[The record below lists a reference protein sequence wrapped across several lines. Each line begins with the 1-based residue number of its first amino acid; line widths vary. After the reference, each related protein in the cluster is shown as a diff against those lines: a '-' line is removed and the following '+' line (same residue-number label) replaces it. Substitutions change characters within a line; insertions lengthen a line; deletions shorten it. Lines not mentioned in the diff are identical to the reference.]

1 MCQPIPASPSSRTDR
16 ALNTSKPSNA
26 AKIKSPVDG
35 TTHRTHAG
43 RKSADLS
50 SVDLVEPIAIA
61 LNLIEWKPDQQE
73 LIAKN
78 SISRGLLCKKRIGK
92 RMNDQKPHR
101 VVIVGAGFGGLTAAR
116 ALASAPVSITV
127 IDRKNHH
134 TFQPLLY
141 QVATAGLSPGEIA
154 APIRSIL
161 HRHKNIEVLMAEVT
175 GFDLERRVVQT
186 AVQTDSQND
195 AQNEVQEIPYDSL
208 IVAAGARHAYFGHDE
223 WEALAPGLKTIE
235 DAIEIRRRVLLAFEL
250 AERRASASE
259 DHDSEPLNFAVVG
272 AGPTGVELA
281 GTLAEICRHAL
292 AQDFRTIDPRRARIH
307 LIEGGPHVLPA
318 YPEDLSRSALK
329 QLQHLGVEVLT
340 STMVT
345 NVEPGVIYMGDT
357 AGGTVRRTTKMNA
370 AVILWAA
377 GVAASPLG
385 RKLGVPVDRA
395 GRVPVN
401 PDLSLPNHPEVF
413 VIGDL
418 STLKDASGK
427 LLPGVAPVAIQQ
439 GQYVAKIIRREL
451 ASGSHSRPLFH
462 YFDKGSLATI
472 GRSAAIAQ
480 FGKIHISGFIAWLA
494 WLFVHILFLIGFQ
507 NRILVFIQWAWSYFT
522 YERSARLITGS
533 TSLPGWNGADSGI
546 PNSSEAEEI
555 SAVTRK

>member
-1 MCQPIPASPSSRTDR
+1 
-16 ALNTSKPSNA
+16 
-26 AKIKSPVDG
+26 
-35 TTHRTHAG
+35 
-43 RKSADLS
+43 
-50 SVDLVEPIAIA
+50 
-61 LNLIEWKPDQQE
+61 
-73 LIAKN
+73 
-78 SISRGLLCKKRIGK
+78 
-92 RMNDQKPHR
+92 MNEKLHR
-101 VVIVGAGFGGLTAAR
+101 VVIVGAGFGGLNAAQ

-161 HRHKNIEVLMAEVT
+161 RRHKNVEVLMAEVT
-175 GFDLERRVVQT
+175 GFDLERQVVQT
-186 AVQTDSQND
+186 SVQADSHDN
-195 AQNEVQEIPYDSL
+195 AQNENQEIAYDSL
-208 IVAAGARHAYFGHDE
+208 IVAAGASHAYFGHNE
-223 WEALAPGLKTIE
+223 WEAFAPGLKTIE
-235 DAIEIRRRVLLAFEL
+235 DALEIRRRVLLTFEL
-250 AERRASASE
+250 AERRAWAGE
-259 DHDSEPLNFAVVG
+259 NHDGDSHDAENHDVENHDVQNHDNDPLNFVVVG

-318 YPEDLSRSALK
+318 YPEDLSRSALE
-329 QLQHLGVEVLT
+329 QLQRLGVEVLT

-345 NVEPGVIYMGDT
+345 NVEPGMIYMGKT
-357 AGGTVRRTTKMNA
+357 RMNA

-385 RKLGVPVDRA
+385 KKLGVPIDRA
-395 GRVPVN
+395 GRVQVK
-401 PDLSLPNHPEVF
+401 PDLTVPNHPEVF

-418 STLKDASGK
+418 AALKDATGK
-427 LLPGVAPVAIQQ
+427 LLPGVAPVALQE
-439 GQYVAKIIRREL
+439 GRYVAKLIRREIR
-451 ASGSHSRPLFH
+451 ADKEAAPRAPFH

-480 FGKIHISGFIAWLA
+480 FGRIHISGFMAWLA

-507 NRILVFIQWAWSYFT
+507 NRVLVFIQWAWSYFT

-533 TSLPGWNGADSGI
+533 TSLPGWSDASSI
-546 PNSSEAEEI
+546 PNSSDAEEI
-555 SAVTRK
+555 STAARK

>member
-1 MCQPIPASPSSRTDR
+1 M
-16 ALNTSKPSNA
+16 
-26 AKIKSPVDG
+26 
-35 TTHRTHAG
+35 
-43 RKSADLS
+43 
-50 SVDLVEPIAIA
+50 
-61 LNLIEWKPDQQE
+61 
-73 LIAKN
+73 
-78 SISRGLLCKKRIGK
+78 ISQ
-92 RMNDQKPHR
+92 RMNGERMNGENLHR
-101 VVIVGAGFGGLTAAR
+101 VVIVGSGFGGLNAAQ
-116 ALASAPVSITV
+116 ALAGAPVSVTV

-161 HRHKNIEVLMAEVT
+161 RRHKNVEVLMAEVT

-186 AVQTDSQND
+186 AVQADSQNA
-195 AQNEVQEIPYDSL
+195 AQNEVQEIPYDAL
-208 IVAAGARHAYFGHDE
+208 IVAAGASHAYFGHDE

-250 AERRASASE
+250 AERRAWASE
-259 DHDSEPLNFAVVG
+259 NRDSENHYNDPLNFVVIG
-272 AGPTGVELA
+272 GGPTGVELA

-318 YPEDLSRSALK
+318 YPEDLSHSALE
-329 QLQHLGVEVLT
+329 QLQRLGVEVLT

-345 NVEPGVIYMGDT
+345 NVEPGKIYMGDK
-357 AGGTVRRTTKMNA
+357 KMNA

-385 RKLGVPVDRA
+385 KKLGVPIDRA
-395 GRVPVN
+395 GRVLVN

-418 STLKDASGK
+418 AALKDESGK
-427 LLPGVAPVAIQQ
+427 LLPGVAPVAIQE
-439 GQYVAKIIRREL
+439 GRYVAKLIRREIRGDKE
-451 ASGSHSRPLFH
+451 AAPRAPFH

-480 FGKIHISGFIAWLA
+480 FGRIHISGFIAWLS
-494 WLFVHILFLIGFQ
+494 WLFVHILFLIGFR
-507 NRILVFIQWAWSYFT
+507 NRVLVFIQWAWSYFT

-533 TSLPGWNGADSGI
+533 TSLPGWSSATSGI
-546 PNSSEAEEI
+546 SNAGEAEEI
-555 SAVTRK
+555 SAAARK

>member
-1 MCQPIPASPSSRTDR
+1 
-16 ALNTSKPSNA
+16 
-26 AKIKSPVDG
+26 
-35 TTHRTHAG
+35 
-43 RKSADLS
+43 
-50 SVDLVEPIAIA
+50 
-61 LNLIEWKPDQQE
+61 
-73 LIAKN
+73 
-78 SISRGLLCKKRIGK
+78 
-92 RMNDQKPHR
+92 MNEKLHR
-101 VVIVGAGFGGLTAAR
+101 VVIVGAGFGGLNAAQ

-161 HRHKNIEVLMAEVT
+161 RRHKNVEVLMAEVT
-175 GFDLERRVVQT
+175 GFDLDRRVVQT
-186 AVQTDSQND
+186 AVQADSQNA

-208 IVAAGARHAYFGHDE
+208 IVAAGASHAYFGHDE

-235 DAIEIRRRVLLAFEL
+235 DALEIRRRVLLAFEL
-250 AERRASASE
+250 AERRAWAGE
-259 DHDSEPLNFAVVG
+259 NHDGDSHDAENHDVENHDVQNHDNDPLNFVVVG

-318 YPEDLSRSALK
+318 YPEDLSRSALE
-329 QLQHLGVEVLT
+329 QLQRLGVEVLT

-345 NVEPGVIYMGDT
+345 NVEPGMIYMGKT
-357 AGGTVRRTTKMNA
+357 RMNA

-385 RKLGVPVDRA
+385 KKLGVPIDRA
-395 GRVPVN
+395 GRVQVK
-401 PDLSLPNHPEVF
+401 PDLTVPNHPEVF

-418 STLKDASGK
+418 AALKDATGK
-427 LLPGVAPVAIQQ
+427 LLPGVAPVALQE
-439 GQYVAKIIRREL
+439 GRYVAKLIRREIR
-451 ASGSHSRPLFH
+451 ADKEAAPRAPFH

-480 FGKIHISGFIAWLA
+480 FGRIHISGFMAWLA

-507 NRILVFIQWAWSYFT
+507 NRVLVFIQWAWSYFT

-533 TSLPGWNGADSGI
+533 TSLPGWSDASSI
-546 PNSSEAEEI
+546 PNSSDAEEI
-555 SAVTRK
+555 SAAARK